1 MADHPPDETL
11 TPGDL
16 VAAFE
21 ATTLPFAIWQRHAT
35 HLRVSLWYLLHLPFE
50 PASERIRLG
59 IPRYNAAHGRLQTP
73 TGGYHETLTR
83 AFIHLIA
90 ARLTP
95 EARQKPFDALC
106 DELLADLGSS
116 QAVLAYYSRER
127 LNSWEARTGWVPP
140 DRQPLP
146 PLAGG

>member
-1 MADHPPDETL
+1 MADDDAPDEL
-11 TPGDL
+11 SPAAL

-21 ATTLPFAIWQRHAT
+21 ATTLPLVVWQRHAT
-35 HLRVSLWYLLHLPFE
+35 HLRVALWYLLHLPFE

-59 IPRYNAAHGRLQTP
+59 IQRYNAAHGLQQTP

-90 ARLTP
+90 ARLTAP
-95 EARQKPFDALC
+95 ARRLPFDALC
-106 DELLADLGSS
+106 AEVMAACGSS
-116 QAVLAYYSRER
+116 QALSPHYSPAVLQAWS
-127 LNSWEARTGWVPP
+127 ARQAWVPP

-146 PLAGG
+146 PLPEP